1 MSVISDIKGIV
12 GLAAIGAIGYG
23 TYKLYKQLPTIQ
35 ADFNKGLDDL
45 EKQLKDL
52 SDDTTKTIDDYFKD
66 VKNPDIVISD
76 NPIETVLQ
84 PNPAIGLALQPNPVI
99 QAADTLVIEPI
110 KDADWSNPAKTIY
123 NASIGGQIIK
133 GLTGWSL

>member
-1 MSVISDIKGIV
+1 MSVISDIKSIV

-76 NPIETVLQ
+76 NPIDTVLQ
-84 PNPAIGLALQPNPVI
+84 PNPAIGLILQPNPLI
-99 QAADTLVIEPI
+99 QAADNLIVEPI
-110 KDADWSNPAKTIY
+110 KDADWSDPVKTVFT
-123 NASIGGQIIK
+123 ASPGGQILKAFGI
-133 GLTGWSL
+133 SL